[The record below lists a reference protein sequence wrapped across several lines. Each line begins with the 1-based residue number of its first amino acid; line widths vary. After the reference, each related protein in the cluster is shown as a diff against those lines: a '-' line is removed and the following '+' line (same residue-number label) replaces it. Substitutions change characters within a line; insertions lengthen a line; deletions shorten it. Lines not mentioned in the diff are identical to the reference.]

1 MQDQSEEDG
10 RSECEQASEHPA
22 EPVEGEE
29 EENGND
35 NGEDEMLSDLPAEA
49 LKAASYSQFVNH
61 MRPYAWVKFPSAT
74 AAEVNALIKVRWNL
88 LKKMPKS
95 GEEGNLTICVVL

>member
-1 MQDQSEEDG
+1 VADERPISTELPG
-10 RSECEQASEHPA
+10 T
-22 EPVEGEE
+22 
-29 EENGND
+29 
-35 NGEDEMLSDLPAEA
+35 GEDLLGDLPPEA

-88 LKKMPKS
+88 LKKAPKT
-95 GEEGNLTICVVL
+95 GKGAGFCNEGFIIRKEVINVNIISASLCLKYLYI